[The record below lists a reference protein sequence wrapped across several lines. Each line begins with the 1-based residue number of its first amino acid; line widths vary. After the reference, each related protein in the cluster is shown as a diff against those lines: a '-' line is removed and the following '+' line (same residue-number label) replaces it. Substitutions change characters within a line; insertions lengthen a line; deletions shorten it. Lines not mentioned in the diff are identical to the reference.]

1 MNFIQLNVR
10 CLPEFSEI
18 LVAELAELEF
28 DSFEENKQGF
38 SAYIEEEKIDFDLT
52 KSLLEQYATLTSLS
66 YGLQKIAK
74 ENWNKTWE
82 SNYEPIVID
91 DQILIKTP
99 FHEISETYAHVITII
114 PKMSFGTGHHATT
127 SQILA
132 LMLKFSPSNQ
142 TVIDAGSGTGILAI
156 MAEKL
161 GAVQVLG
168 FDNDPWCIEN
178 GKENFGLNHC
188 QKCEIVLAS
197 SIAELKADP
206 VNVVLANINKN
217 IILSELDSYSKH
229 LETNGSLFL
238 SGFYLED
245 VSDINIMAQSKGLT
259 LIDQTSKDNWA
270 CLLYKKSN

>member
-10 CLPEFSEI
+10 CTPEFSEI
-18 LVAELAELEF
+18 LVAELAQLEF

-38 SAYIEEEKIDFDLT
+38 SAYIEEEKIDFEST
-52 KSLLEQYATLTSLS
+52 KAILEQYAGLTALS

-74 ENWNKTWE
+74 ENWNTTWE
-82 SNYEPIVID
+82 SNYEPIVINNE
-91 DQILIKTP
+91 ILIKTP
-99 FHEISETYAHVITII
+99 FHKISEAYTHVITII

-132 LMLKFSPSNQ
+132 LMLKYPPANQ

-161 GAVQVLG
+161 GANLIIG

-178 GKENFGLNHC
+178 GVENLGLNQC
-188 QKCEIVLAS
+188 QKSEIILAS
-197 SIAELKADP
+197 SINELKCP
-206 VNVVLANINKN
+206 KVGVIVANINKN
-217 IILSELDSYSKH
+217 VILSELKFYYKY
-229 LETNGSLFL
+229 LEVSGLLFL

-245 VSDINIMAQSKGLT
+245 VADINSLAQTEGFALA
-259 LIDQTSKDNWA
+259 DQTSKDNWA
-270 CLLYKKSN
+270 CLLYKKLN